1 MLMQKVPNLAI
12 KNLLRTFAVLVRSH
26 ALANK

>member
-12 KNLLRTFAVLVRSH
+12 KNLLRTFVALIRNRS
-26 ALANK
+26 LIN

>member
-12 KNLLRTFAVLVRSH
+12 KNLLRTFAVLIRNRS
-26 ALANK
+26 LIN

>member
-12 KNLLRTFAVLVRSH
+12 KNLFHTFAVLIRNRS
-26 ALANK
+26 LIN